1 MRLARISTIAIVVLL
16 AVGVSVGVADEEAE
30 EKASTLRTYYDKG
43 FRLGTPEDVFSLRI
57 NGLLQ
62 VRYSSVDYDPLIR
75 YNDRDYSNFYVR
87 RARLYFTGH
96 AANPRFTYFFH
107 IQLEPNQG
115 LNANDMWLEYEFSEL
130 LRLGAGRYKIAYG
143 LEFMN
148 SGSAL
153 GMIDRSVMSGETDID
168 LGAASEPGPRYPGGD
183 TARFGLSWQAD
194 TGFSVGGLTPYRSN
208 GVQLRGQK
216 GSATT
221 STVEYQVGIWQ
232 GNGTRSQS
240 NSGNAHLYSIRVGY
254 HPWGFVDWKVV
265 GDVDHSEKFKL
276 GLLASAYLNSDD
288 KNGGYD
294 ERAHNLAA
302 MIRYR
307 GWSVDLEWGVEAL
320 DFELYDEDLNRNGA
334 RVAVG
339 WFVVPRKVELRGRY
353 AEITRLEDPTFAK
366 ATDSGLRVAEV
377 WDGDG
382 WTPALEAKISETSLA
397 ASYRI
402 RGWRNVVALD
412 VSRLVREFAAD
423 PTAVIEG
430 VPSAIAKAPNQVDY
444 RIRAMVQ
451 LVF

>member
-1 MRLARISTIAIVVLL
+1 MRLARFAASAIVALL
-16 AVGVSVGVADEEAE
+16 LLGVGIGTAEEEAE
-30 EKASTLRTYYDKG
+30 EKGSTLRSYYDKG
-43 FRLGTPEDVFSLRI
+43 FRLGSPEDVFSLRI

-62 VRYSSVDYDPLIR
+62 VRYSSVDYDPAIR

-96 AANPRFTYFFH
+96 AANPRFTFFLH

-130 LRLGAGRYKIAYG
+130 LRLGAGRNKIAYG

-168 LGAASEPGPRYPGGD
+168 LGAASEPGPRYPGGG

-194 TGFSVGGLTPYRSN
+194 TGYSVGGLTPYRSI
-208 GVQLRGQK
+208 GVQLRGQN

-221 STVEYQVGIWQ
+221 STVEYQLGIWQ

-302 MIRYR
+302 MFRYR
-307 GWSVDLEWGVEAL
+307 GWSVDVEWGVETFDYDL
-320 DFELYDEDLNRNGA
+320 YEDDFDREGLRA
-334 RVAVG
+334 AVG
-339 WFVVPRKVELRGRY
+339 WFVVPKKVEVRARY
-353 AEITRLEDPTFAK
+353 AEIVRLMNPSFEMAM
-366 ATDSGLRVAEV
+366 ASGLGVAEV
-377 WDGDG
+377 AREGSWV
-382 WTPALEAKISETSLA
+382 PAVEAEISEITA
-397 ASYRI
+397 AVSYRLP
-402 RGWRNVVALD
+402 GWRNVLMLD
-412 VSRLVREFAAD
+412 ASRLVRRFAAAAD
-423 PTAVIEG
+423 APGGPIE
-430 VPSAIAKAPNQVDY
+430 KAPDQVDY
-444 RIRAMVQ
+444 RIRTMVQ